1 MATKTP
7 ATAPASTAAPAAATE
22 SPAAGAAPAQQACPL
37 AAIFGDQHADRGG
50 SFIFDPATG
59 KRTPVT
65 TKED

>member
-7 ATAPASTAAPAAATE
+7 ATAPASTAASTPATE
-22 SPAAGAAPAQQACPL
+22 SPAGGAAPAQQACPL

-59 KRTPVT
+59 KRTPAAE
-65 TKED
+65 KEA